1 MGSNVLTR
9 APRPSRPGLALK
21 IVPFALLGLLMLI
34 PVAMSVRAGI
44 YDSCVDDALAGWGM
58 WGTFAIYVGSRPSR
72 RDLTLTAALGLALRA
87 AYDLAIG
94 ERGYP
99 GSLILGMGPFL
110 GVASLV
116 PLVIRSVATKQ
127 RMLVWN

>member
-1 MGSNVLTR
+1 
-9 APRPSRPGLALK
+9 
-21 IVPFALLGLLMLI
+21 
-34 PVAMSVRAGI
+34 
-44 YDSCVDDALAGWGM
+44 M

-94 ERGYP
+94 ERGYA
-99 GSLILGMGPFL
+99 GSLVLGMGPFL